1 MKTLPLSQYI
11 FPDPE
16 ESDPDGH
23 GLICIGADLSLP
35 HSMKRIH
42 MGFSHGLMKMN
53 LFVGGALNH
62 AVSFILKTINR
73 VNRLFG
79 T

>member
-42 MGFSHGLMKMN
+42 MGFSM
-53 LFVGGALNH
+53 V
-62 AVSFILKTINR
+62 
-73 VNRLFG
+73 
-79 T
+79 

>member
-23 GLICIGADLSLP
+23 GLICIGADLSPSTLYEAYT
-35 HSMKRIH
+35 H
-42 MGFSHGLMKMN
+42 GLFHGLMKMN
-53 LFVGGALNH
+53 PFVGGALNH